1 MMLFLPCLTL
11 QILALILT
19 QPSKIKDII
28 KQKQNSLSNYKII
41 KKKKKCIKIQ
51 IGGNNN

>member
-1 MMLFLPCLTL
+1 MILFLPCLTL

-41 KKKKKCIKIQ
+41 TNWLKK
-51 IGGNNN
+51 